1 MVKGASNYEL
11 PCEYAAKNIFPSIRA
26 SIATILVKD
35 KRMSKYMAAKV
46 LGTTPAA
53 VTYYIVGKRGDK
65 YSSRI
70 LEDRELR
77 KLATEAADVLIEL
90 SEGETREK
98 YMRYQQILC
107 SICSRLNKLAQERGC
122 PALIFGSSGRGSSV

>member
-1 MVKGASNYEL
+1 MRGGGHYEL

-35 KRMSKYMAAKV
+35 KKMSKYMAAKI

-65 YSSRI
+65 YSSKI
-70 LEDRELR
+70 LSDGELKR
-77 KLATEAADVLIEL
+77 LATEAAEVLIEL

-98 YMRYQQILC
+98 YIRYQQILC
-107 SICSRLNKLAQERGC
+107 AICSRLNKLAQERGC
-122 PALIFGSSGRGSSV
+122 PALIFGPPGKAGNG

>member
-1 MVKGASNYEL
+1 LKGTSYYEL

-35 KRMSKYMAAKV
+35 KKMSKYMAAKV

-65 YSSRI
+65 FSSRI
-70 LEDRELR
+70 LEDSELR
-77 KLATEAADVLIEL
+77 KLAAEAAEVLIDL
-90 SEGETREK
+90 SEGESREK
-98 YMRYQQILC
+98 YVRYQQILC
-107 SICSRLNKLAQERGC
+107 SICSKLNKLAQERGC
-122 PALIFGSSGRGSSV
+122 PALIFSGSSGEDGS